1 MIKDKIVNLL
11 RQTNRPGIENL
22 INYLQNESDFFTA
35 PCSSQYHLPMPGGL
49 AQHSLNVHDLMIKVC
64 QNTGINLPGD
74 SVIIVALL
82 HDIGKSTYYG
92 KPCYIPNMIQDKANK
107 GAIKTI

>member
-74 SVIIVALL
+74 SVILSHYCTISA
-82 HDIGKSTYYG
+82 
-92 KPCYIPNMIQDKANK
+92 KAHIMENL
-107 GAIKTI
+107 AIFRT